1 MSTCG
6 ALNLHGSSQSNI
18 VDGAALP
25 PSPPSPAVC
34 LVATKTIHS
43 LTVALDGLSES
54 DHHAHLLSSSA
65 DHLGTLCC
73 VQDGP

>member
-1 MSTCG
+1 MG
-6 ALNLHGSSQSNI
+6 
-18 VDGAALP
+18 P
-25 PSPPSPAVC
+25 PSPILLMVPLSLLHPPPSPAVC